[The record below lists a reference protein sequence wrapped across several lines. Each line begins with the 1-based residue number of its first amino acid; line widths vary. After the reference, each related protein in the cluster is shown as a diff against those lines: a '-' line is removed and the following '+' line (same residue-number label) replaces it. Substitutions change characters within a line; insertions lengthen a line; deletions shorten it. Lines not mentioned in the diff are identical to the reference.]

1 MALFLAQILR
11 LYGICIFAR
20 IILSWFP
27 VSPGGAMA
35 SIYSVL
41 FTITE
46 PVLRPLRQII
56 PPIGMMDLSPLVVFF
71 GIEILRGILLSAA

>member
-1 MALFLAQILR
+1 
-11 LYGICIFAR
+11 
-20 IILSWFP
+20 
-27 VSPGGAMA
+27 MA

-56 PPIGMMDLSPLVVFF
+56 PPIGMIDLSPIVVFF
-71 GIEILRGILLSAA
+71 GI